1 MERVDVNNDGYLSYE
16 DLLLSYVS
24 MTLSEKE
31 ERMWAAF
38 SKLDVDNSGRVDLDD
53 LSQVRNNH
61 MKTLHLTAYTTSN
74 RP

>member
-1 MERVDVNNDGYLSYE
+1 
-16 DLLLSYVS
+16 
-24 MTLSEKE
+24 
-31 ERMWAAF
+31 MWAAF